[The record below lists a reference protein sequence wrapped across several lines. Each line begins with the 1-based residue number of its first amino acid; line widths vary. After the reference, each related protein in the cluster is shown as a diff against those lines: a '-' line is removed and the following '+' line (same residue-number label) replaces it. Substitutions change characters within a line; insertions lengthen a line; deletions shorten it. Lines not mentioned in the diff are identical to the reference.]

1 MRLAFS
7 NNGDS
12 LPDDLDLQWCIE
24 LGGAAIVTSQ
34 TLDGDI
40 VQLPAGG
47 YHLSATANAVQIERD
62 FLVLAGQVT
71 DLRPDFSLGQVTLRL
86 IGASG
91 DLIHQGAID
100 WSILP
105 LGRQPDPGGFAGA
118 ARTGPALQTLLL
130 PEGRYRVT
138 ARTGE
143 TAIQRL
149 IAVTSGN
156 KAAFG
161 LVLPG
166 ESRDGRLAHVAL
178 TE

>member
-156 KAAFG
+156 KAAFR